1 MAKSQRSLP
10 GLRRDFSNR
19 INSYTMIKPFG
30 PSILETYLPENILQS
45 FLILTDDLLNDPN
58 RKSHG
63 KYLVG
68 QIQEEPLISNE
79 ILRRHEVFDYLK
91 AMFAE
96 YVLASASVN
105 ADPDYQQDVS
115 QFQASSGYQNP
126 VTVDIQAAWLVSQK
140 GGEYNPIHNHS
151 GATLSSVLY
160 LKVPEKSGANTIP
173 NKVET
178 DGDIEFVEGSTLP
191 LQNATVRTS
200 PEVGKFLIF
209 PSYLLH
215 LVYPFQGEQE
225 RRSVSI
231 NASHQL

>member
-79 ILRRHEVFDYLK
+79 ILRRHER
-91 AMFAE
+91 
-96 YVLASASVN
+96 
-105 ADPDYQQDVS
+105 
-115 QFQASSGYQNP
+115 
-126 VTVDIQAAWLVSQK
+126 I
-140 GGEYNPIHNHS
+140 
-151 GATLSSVLY
+151 
-160 LKVPEKSGANTIP
+160 
-173 NKVET
+173 
-178 DGDIEFVEGSTLP
+178 
-191 LQNATVRTS
+191 
-200 PEVGKFLIF
+200 
-209 PSYLLH
+209 
-215 LVYPFQGEQE
+215 
-225 RRSVSI
+225 
-231 NASHQL
+231 